1 MTLNQKTAAV
11 IVLINRLKNKIIN
24 KRAEINNRNSNHK

>member
-24 KRAEINNRNSNHK
+24 KRAEINKHSSNHK

>member
-11 IVLINRLKNKIIN
+11 IVLINRLKNKITN
-24 KRAEINNRNSNHK
+24 KRVEINNHSSNHK